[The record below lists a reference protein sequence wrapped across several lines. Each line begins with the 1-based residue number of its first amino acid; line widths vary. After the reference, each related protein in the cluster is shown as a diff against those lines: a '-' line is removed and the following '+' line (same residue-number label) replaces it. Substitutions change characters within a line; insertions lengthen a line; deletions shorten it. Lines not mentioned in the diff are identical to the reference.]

1 MSNDETN
8 GTGDDVYGTDDEAFE
23 RELALLLADPSVWA
37 EPTEDL
43 EDRVVAAVRAEA
55 TAPTSSVDAASSA
68 SVVSIDAARRRR
80 RWLTPLAAAAI
91 GAAAA
96 AVITVAVVPR
106 DDDSTPVADGT
117 ISMTGTDLAPGL
129 SGTADFT
136 TEASGVRIV
145 IRVPGLPRR
154 DGDEFYEG
162 WLKSCDGSELVPI
175 GTFHE
180 VGDAVGWAGIDI
192 ATHPVLTITK
202 ETVTGPKDPAQG
214 SSGEVVVSGA
224 VAPCP

>member
-1 MSNDETN
+1 MS
-8 GTGDDVYGTDDEAFE
+8 DDELNGIDDEPIDGEFE

-37 EPTEDL
+37 EPADDL
-43 EDRVVAAVRAEA
+43 EDRVVAAVREQVRGQVASNV
-55 TAPTSSVDAASSA
+55 TSL
-68 SVVSIDAARRRR
+68 DAARQRRR
-80 RWLTPLAAAAI
+80 SSRWFAPLAAAAV

-96 AVITVAVVPR
+96 AAITVAVVGR

-117 ISMTGTDLAPGL
+117 ITMAGSDLAPGL

-136 TEASGVRIV
+136 TETSGVRIV

-162 WLKSCDGSELVPI
+162 WLKSCDGTELVPI

-180 VGDAVGWAGIDI
+180 VDDAVGWAGIDI
-192 ATHPVLTITK
+192 TTHPILTITK

-224 VAPCP
+224 IAPCP